1 MSFRDLKLNTPLYN
15 ALDDLGFTN
24 PTPIQ
29 AEAFNVV
36 ASGRDV
42 VGIAQT
48 GTGKTFAYMLPI
60 LRELKYSNQAN
71 PRVLVLVP
79 TRELVVQVVDEIEK
93 LTKYI
98 NTRVL
103 GVYGGVNI
111 NTQKQAVAEGLDI
124 IVATPGL
131 SLIHI

>member
-48 GTGKTFAYMLPI
+48 GTGKTFAYRLPI

-71 PRVLVLVP
+71 PRGSP
-79 TRELVVQVVDEIEK
+79 WTP
-93 LTKYI
+93 
-98 NTRVL
+98 
-103 GVYGGVNI
+103 
-111 NTQKQAVAEGLDI
+111 EG
-124 IVATPGL
+124 
-131 SLIHI
+131 